1 MRKIIPCKL
10 LASVVLLAL
19 LLIIPT
25 FVDAYSGEIDPKN
38 YISLPVYL
46 NSKDGI
52 INSTIYIS
60 SSAGNSYNL
69 YYKVMELKESEF
81 NEINMKKNEYEET
94 VASAQDEAK
103 KIAAEEKLKV
113 DKAKEECDAIEND
126 STKTEEE
133 KAEAR
138 KAYNKAIDEYN
149 AKAKELNS
157 MVDEKDKQAKQK
169 YYSYLP
175 FSDDNWT
182 QTTDKKMKINTSDFS
197 EKAHFILWAKLSNSE
212 GTYYEYRM
220 YSIDVPKNV
229 TLSLDK
235 TTAEIKVGN
244 TLQLKP
250 TTSSNKSITW
260 TSDNENIATVDSSG
274 LVSGVAEGVATIT
287 AEVEGQKATCVVTV
301 KKSTEQNE
309 EDYGLK
315 WTDFSSARIT
325 LESNG
330 KIRGIRYKLPYNS
343 KGSKSIRKE

>member
-1 MRKIIPCKL
+1 MRKIMPCKL
-10 LASVVLLAL
+10 LASVVLLAI

-94 VASAQDEAK
+94 VASAQDEAN

-138 KAYNKAIDEYN
+138 KAYNKAIDE
-149 AKAKELNS
+149 
-157 MVDEKDKQAKQK
+157 
-169 YYSYLP
+169 
-175 FSDDNWT
+175 
-182 QTTDKKMKINTSDFS
+182 
-197 EKAHFILWAKLSNSE
+197 
-212 GTYYEYRM
+212 
-220 YSIDVPKNV
+220 
-229 TLSLDK
+229 
-235 TTAEIKVGN
+235 
-244 TLQLKP
+244 
-250 TTSSNKSITW
+250 
-260 TSDNENIATVDSSG
+260 
-274 LVSGVAEGVATIT
+274 
-287 AEVEGQKATCVVTV
+287 
-301 KKSTEQNE
+301 
-309 EDYGLK
+309 
-315 WTDFSSARIT
+315 
-325 LESNG
+325 
-330 KIRGIRYKLPYNS
+330 
-343 KGSKSIRKE
+343 